1 MNAYQMNTRRLSID
15 FEIYTDGNSEFKQ
28 ELVLLMIQNLHELD
42 QALESGAHQQDHLK
56 KTIHKMAATISMIN
70 DPELMAILPFMKQT
84 DIDGNMLQVELNQ
97 FRVHCNEVIK
107 CLEYELELK
116 AVPVKAA

>member
-1 MNAYQMNTRRLSID
+1 MNTYQMHSHRLSID
-15 FEIYTDGNSEFKQ
+15 FEIYTDGNCEFKQ
-28 ELVLLMIQNLHELD
+28 ELVVLMIQNLRELD
-42 QALESGAHQQDHLK
+42 QALESGARHQDHLK

-84 DIDGNMLQVELNQ
+84 DLDNDVLQAVLNE
-97 FRVHCNEVIK
+97 FRVHCDAIIR
-107 CLEYELELK
+107 CLEYELELE